1 MTAAAP
7 TNIRSAVDLDRP
19 RRVLVADDEHL
30 VATDLAMTLGEL
42 GYLVLGPAVDGEA
55 AVDLAQITHPDLALL
70 DIRMPKRDGLTAA
83 SQIYHDLG
91 VPVIILSA
99 YSDSTAVAAAQEAG
113 VFGYLVKPAS
123 ANQLRAAIDVAW
135 GRFVDSLRDQ
145 EEIAA
150 LERKI
155 EDRRI
160 IERAKWILVQRKQ
173 LTEEEA
179 MRTLQ
184 RQARQSRK
192 KMAEVAQL
200 LIDASELL

>member
-1 MTAAAP
+1 VTAAAP

-160 IERAKWILVQRKQ
+160 IERAKWILVQRRQ

>member
-7 TNIRSAVDLDRP
+7 TNIRSALDLDRP

>member
-7 TNIRSAVDLDRP
+7 VHVHTAMELDRP

-42 GYLVLGPAVDGEA
+42 GYSVLGPAVDGEA
-55 AVDLAQITHPDLALL
+55 AVELAQITHPDLALL
-70 DIRMPKRDGLTAA
+70 DIRMPKRDGLSAA
-83 SQIYHDLG
+83 NQIYHDLG

-99 YSDSTAVAAAQEAG
+99 YSDSTAIAAAQNAG

-145 EEIAA
+145 DEIAA
-150 LERKI
+150 LERKL
-155 EDRRI
+155 EDRRV

-173 LTEEEA
+173 MNEEEA
-179 MRTLQ
+179 MRILQ

-200 LIDASELL
+200 LIDANELL

>member
-1 MTAAAP
+1 MQLVDDVIGQRKSRTAHGRLLKAA
-7 TNIRSAVDLDRP
+7 D
-19 RRVLVADDEHL
+19 VALYKAKRNGRGNFAFFD
-30 VATDLAMTLGEL
+30 
-42 GYLVLGPAVDGEA
+42 PAQD
-55 AVDLAQITHPDLALL
+55 
-70 DIRMPKRDGLTAA
+70 
-83 SQIYHDLG
+83 
-91 VPVIILSA
+91 
-99 YSDSTAVAAAQEAG
+99 AG

-173 LTEEEA
+173 VTEEKA

-184 RQARQSRK
+184 RQARQTRK

-200 LIDASELL
+200 LIDANDLL

>member
-7 TNIRSAVDLDRP
+7 VHVHTAMELDRP

-42 GYLVLGPAVDGEA
+42 GYSVLGPAVDGEA
-55 AVDLAQITHPDLALL
+55 AVELAQITHPDLALL
-70 DIRMPKRDGLTAA
+70 DIRMPKRDGLSAA
-83 SQIYHDLG
+83 NQIYHDLG

-99 YSDSTAVAAAQEAG
+99 YSDSTAIAAAQNAG

-145 EEIAA
+145 DEITA
-150 LERKI
+150 LERKL
-155 EDRRI
+155 EDRRV

-173 LTEEEA
+173 MNEEEA
-179 MRTLQ
+179 MRILQ

-200 LIDASELL
+200 LIDANELL

>member
-160 IERAKWILVQRKQ
+160 IERAKWILVQRRQ

>member
-1 MTAAAP
+1 MAAVASTHIP
-7 TNIRSAVDLDRP
+7 AALDLDRP

-30 VATDLAMTLGEL
+30 VATDLAITLGEL

-55 AVDLAQITHPDLALL
+55 AVDLAQVTHPDLALL

-160 IERAKWILVQRKQ
+160 IERAKWILVQRRQ
-173 LTEEEA
+173 MTEEEA

-184 RQARQSRK
+184 RQARQTRR
-192 KMAEVAQL
+192 KMAEVARL